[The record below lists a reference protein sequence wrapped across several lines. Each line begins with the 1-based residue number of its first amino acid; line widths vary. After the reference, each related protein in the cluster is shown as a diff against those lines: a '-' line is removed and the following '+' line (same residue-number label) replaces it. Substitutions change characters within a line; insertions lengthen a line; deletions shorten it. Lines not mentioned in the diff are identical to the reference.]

1 MRNESG
7 IALITVMGLLVVMSL
22 IGVGL
27 ISQTVLNTKLYE
39 ALGTSYQGV
48 PAAQQDFVTKAN
60 VGTGNLVV
68 GLGKRPS
75 DSTLVTVIYG
85 RKAGQVWKPDLI
97 NRPVGDP
104 FYQNWNENGTPP
116 YSSDGS
122 TVTVSYNNTGKK
134 AGSTLDESSFL
145 LKDDTSALQC
155 WTSYSLHVNFIAGP
169 SPSFGVYFN
178 SDTGN
183 KKDITGYLFQISPID
198 NTFSIAEV
206 HNGKPN
212 PGSSYQSIMF
222 NDSSIKDANG
232 NNPFVNWMN
241 STSVDTSQPFDPK
254 GHSIDISVQSQGK
267 NSEMTVVVNVDG
279 VQIMTYTDK
288 SLNPNFVPSL
298 IGLSNWSGK
307 GWGTSTVTFSNI
319 SVTNATP

>member
-27 ISQTVLNTKLYE
+27 ISQTVINTKLYE
-39 ALGTSYQGV
+39 AMGTSYQGV

-85 RKAGQVWKPDLI
+85 RKAGEVWQPDLS
-97 NRPVGDP
+97 NPD
-104 FYQNWNENGTPP
+104 FYQYWNGNGTVTTG
-116 YSSDGS
+116 GS
-122 TVTVSYNNTGKK
+122 TVTVSNSYTGKK
-134 AGSTLDESSFL
+134 GLDESSFL
-145 LKDDTSALQC
+145 LKDDTGALQC
-155 WTSYSLHVNFIAGP
+155 WTSYSLHVEFTALS

-178 SDTGN
+178 SNTVN

-206 HNGKPN
+206 HNGKGNIVKSVSFDSIPAFAPFDNPN
-212 PGSSYQSIMF
+212 P
-222 NDSSIKDANG
+222 
-232 NNPFVNWMN
+232 P
-241 STSVDTSQPFDPK
+241 
-254 GHSIDISVQSQGK
+254 HSIDISVQSQGK

-307 GWGTSTVTFSNI
+307 GWGTSTVNFSNI

>member
-39 ALGTSYQGV
+39 VLGTSYQGV

-198 NTFSIAEV
+198 NTFSVAQVEK
-206 HNGKPN
+206 GKVN
-212 PGSSYQSIMF
+212 HGSSYQSIMF

-241 STSVDTSQPFDPK
+241 STSVDTSPPFDPK

-267 NSEMTVVVNVDG
+267 NSEMTVVANVDG
-279 VQIMTYTDK
+279 VQVMTYKDK

>member
-60 VGTGNLVV
+60 VGIGNLVV

-75 DSTLVTVIYG
+75 DGTLVTVLYG
-85 RKAGQVWKPDLI
+85 RKAGELWEPDLS
-97 NRPVGDP
+97 NPN
-104 FYQNWNENGTPP
+104 FYQYWNGNGIVTTN
-116 YSSDGS
+116 GS
-122 TVTVSYNNTGKK
+122 TVTNSYSYTGQ
-134 AGSTLDESSFL
+134 SLRQSSFL
-145 LKDDTSALQC
+145 LKDDTGALQC

-183 KKDITGYLFQISPID
+183 KKEITGYLFQISPID

-232 NNPFVNWMN
+232 KNPFVNWMN